1 MYNTDLPN
9 RADLPSTK
17 QLLKSTALAAAV
29 AATLLITCIL
39 PAEYGIDPTGI
50 GQAIGLKKMG
60 EIKQQ
65 LHQEADAEATA
76 SVIAAPL
83 EQPTAI
89 STSAANTPLS
99 LQQHEMRVTLEPNQ
113 ATEIKLSM
121 PKATVVQY
129 RWVTEGGGL
138 NFDTHGDMIN
148 APKDFYH
155 GYGKGVNQTEDAG
168 QLTAAF
174 DGKHGWFWR
183 NRGKQAVTV
192 TLTTQGAYE
201 KIERV
206 F

>member
-76 SVIAAPL
+76 SVTAAPL

-113 ATEIKLSM
+113 AAEIKLSM

-138 NFDTHGDMIN
+138 NFDTHGDIVN

>member
-138 NFDTHGDMIN
+138 NFDTHGDIVN

-192 TLTTQGAYE
+192 TLTTKGAYE

>member
-9 RADLPSTK
+9 RADLPSSK

-50 GQAIGLKKMG
+50 GEAIGLKKMG

-76 SVIAAPL
+76 TPASLQL
-83 EQPTAI
+83 EQLPEAI
-89 STSAANTPLS
+89 SARANTPLS
-99 LQQHEMRVTLEPNQ
+99 VQQHEMRVTLEPNQ

-121 PKATVVQY
+121 PESTVVQY

-138 NFDTHGDMIN
+138 NFDTHGDIVN
-148 APKDFYH
+148 APKGFYH

-192 TLTTQGAYE
+192 TLTTEGAYE

>member
-1 MYNTDLPN
+1 MHNTDLPN

-76 SVIAAPL
+76 SVTAAPL

>member
-1 MYNTDLPN
+1 M
-9 RADLPSTK
+9 
-17 QLLKSTALAAAV
+17 
-29 AATLLITCIL
+29 
-39 PAEYGIDPTGI
+39 
-50 GQAIGLKKMG
+50 
-60 EIKQQ
+60 IK
-65 LHQEADAEATA
+65 
-76 SVIAAPL
+76 
-83 EQPTAI
+83 
-89 STSAANTPLS
+89 
-99 LQQHEMRVTLEPNQ
+99 
-113 ATEIKLSM
+113 
-121 PKATVVQY
+121 
-129 RWVTEGGGL
+129 
-138 NFDTHGDMIN
+138 

>member
-76 SVIAAPL
+76 SVTAAPL

-89 STSAANTPLS
+89 STSTNTPLS
-99 LQQHEMRVTLEPNQ
+99 VQQHEMRVTLEPNQ

-138 NFDTHGDMIN
+138 NFDTHGDIVN

>member
-65 LHQEADAEATA
+65 LHQEADAEATV
-76 SVIAAPL
+76 SVTAAPL

-138 NFDTHGDMIN
+138 NFDTHGDMIK

>member
-1 MYNTDLPN
+1 MHNTDLPN

-138 NFDTHGDMIN
+138 NFDTHGDIVN

-192 TLTTQGAYE
+192 TLTTKGAYE

>member
-76 SVIAAPL
+76 SVTAAPL

-138 NFDTHGDMIN
+138 NFDTHGDIVN

>member
-76 SVIAAPL
+76 SVTAAPL

-192 TLTTQGAYE
+192 TLNTQGAYE

>member
-50 GQAIGLKKMG
+50 GQAIGLKKMD

-76 SVIAAPL
+76 SVTAAPL

-89 STSAANTPLS
+89 STSANTPLS
-99 LQQHEMRVTLEPNQ
+99 VQQHEMRVTLEPNQ

-138 NFDTHGDMIN
+138 NFDTHGDIVN

-183 NRGKQAVTV
+183 NRGKQTVTV